1 MIIGIMGQLEK
12 LSEKG
17 SQSAVAVTGRT
28 DTMWPLFFAG
38 EIGAI
43 VYSWAGGFKIFK
55 TVIKRV
61 ESHHH
66 HHEVREKFDS
76 SCVKGAKKTTGGF
89 PPSSLSLV

>member
-1 MIIGIMGQLEK
+1 
-12 LSEKG
+12 
-17 SQSAVAVTGRT
+17 
-28 DTMWPLFFAG
+28 MWPLFFAG

-89 PPSSLSLV
+89 PPSSLYSVGRSDHHKGCFNVFDKVQTMIMEFF